1 MRLTDKVA
9 IITGAASGLGEA
21 IARRFALE
29 GARVVIAD
37 KNVAALLPAVDAIRS
52 TGGKADGIAVDVAR
66 RDQIRAFVD
75 RVMAQHGRIDILVNN
90 AGVTMYRPFLTTDEG
105 NWDSV
110 LNVDLKGVF
119 FCVQAVAP
127 YMTERSYGKIVN
139 ISSAQGT
146 GTTPHNTAGSPG
158 GSSAYASAK
167 AAVIQLTKTLARELG
182 PHGINVNC
190 VAPGTFITPL
200 TGASRTPEEVAQHVE
215 FRKRCTVLNRLGRM
229 EELASAVLFLASDE
243 STYIAG
249 HTLYVDGGRI
259 DRM

>member
-1 MRLTDKVA
+1 MRLTDRVA
-9 IITGAASGLGEA
+9 IITGAASGLGLA
-21 IARRFALE
+21 IAERFALE

-37 KNVAALLPAVDAIRS
+37 KNEAALSPAVEAICAA
-52 TGGKADGIAVDVAR
+52 GGKADGFAVDVSR
-66 RDQIRAFVD
+66 RDAIREFIG
-75 RVMAQHGRIDILVNN
+75 RVTAQHGRIDILVNN
-90 AGVTMYRPFLTTDEG
+90 AGVTRYRPFLTADEG
-105 NWDSV
+105 DWDSV

-139 ISSAQGT
+139 IASAQGT

-190 VAPGTFITPL
+190 VAPGTFLTPL
-200 TGASRTPEEVAQHVE
+200 TGASRTPAEVEQHMA
-215 FRKRCTVLNRLGRM
+215 FRKQCTVLNRIGRM

-243 STYIAG
+243 STYVAG